1 MKHLLQYTVFAA
13 YHLILETSFF
23 EDQRVF
29 LNDKIAPKVE
39 PSAVPHLPP
48 LSNGH
53 MQYNPKP
60 SQNAKELPL
69 LPGFYRVNGSSN
81 MDLYDTGADSAAE
94 LSTQERSTDTDKEV
108 TACKVCEREGFVG
121 STEHGGHDSGSSVNK
136 GKLDGNDSETILV
149 LTTSRCI
156 TKQSMCEQSRYNR
169 IKYYGNC
176 DISLG
181 RYLQNLLHS
190 QVCFL
195 ISICIALYCAV

>member
-1 MKHLLQYTVFAA
+1 MLQYTVFAA

-29 LNDKIAPKVE
+29 LNDKIVPQVE
-39 PSAVPHLPP
+39 PSAVPHLSS

-53 MQYNPKP
+53 TQYNPKP

-81 MDLYDTGADSAAE
+81 MDLYDISADSAAE
-94 LSTQERSTDTDKEV
+94 FSTQERATDTDKE
-108 TACKVCEREGFVG
+108 GSVG
-121 STEHGGHDSGSSVNK
+121 STEYGGHDSGSCVNK
-136 GKLDGNDSETILV
+136 GKMDGNDSETILV
-149 LTTSRCI
+149 LTTSQCI

-169 IKYYGNC
+169 IKYYGNS

-181 RYLQNLLHS
+181 RYLQNLLYS
-190 QVCFL
+190 QVCL
-195 ISICIALYCAV
+195 LTSMWIHM